1 MSSEQAHVADNS
13 LLIAHRFFMK
23 RLATFALLLAFAA
36 LPASANNAKDKYPKQ
51 QKQHNKYQG
60 LTKGDRKAQAKEEK
74 QMAKYAKKQQKAQRK
89 MNKAVNKAGNSKHNL
104 YKPTKP
110 KHS

>member
-1 MSSEQAHVADNS
+1 
-13 LLIAHRFFMK
+13 MK
-23 RLATFALLLAFAA
+23 RLATFALLLALAA
-36 LPASANNAKDKYPKQ
+36 LPAFANTTKDKYPKQ

-60 LTKGDRKAQAKEEK
+60 LTKRDRKAQAKEEK
-74 QMAKYAKKQQKAQRK
+74 QMAKYARKQQKSQRK
-89 MNKAVNKAGNSKHNL
+89 MNKAVNKAGNNKHNL